1 MYVSLFCAG
10 FTLLTFK
17 AVVVKYKAF
26 GSSTLREEDFL
37 FVTKLMF
44 SKKLAVVE

>member
-1 MYVSLFCAG
+1 MYVPLFCAG
-10 FTLLTFK
+10 FILLAFK

-26 GSSTLREEDFL
+26 GSSTLREGDFL
-37 FVTKLMF
+37 FVTTLLF